1 MAQTAACY
9 QRLFSDAPELRK
21 SREHYALTEN
31 TLPSRER
38 RVKLTHFFFV
48 TIAPAASSGSC
59 FNLAVIVAEIMSSGT
74 RSPFPVRGP
83 VQGLNSG
90 IAATSTLLADDGG
103 IAMNV
108 LFNNPLLYVIDYPGH
123 DALEILDKR
132 NGRMGLLR
140 GATADRM
147 RGEFR
152 QFLAQEH
159 DQEEFEDFIDSYE
172 AILDHPVSRH

>member
-1 MAQTAACY
+1 MQW
-9 QRLFSDAPELRK
+9 QSSD
-21 SREHYALTEN
+21 
-31 TLPSRER
+31 LPP
-38 RVKLTHFFFV
+38 V
-48 TIAPAASSGSC
+48 T
-59 FNLAVIVAEIMSSGT
+59 
-74 RSPFPVRGP
+74 GP
-83 VQGLNSG
+83 VQGLNPG
-90 IAATSTLLADDGG
+90 ISTASIMQAVDGG

-152 QFLAQEH
+152 EFLTQEH

-172 AILDHPVSRH
+172 AILDHPVSCH